1 MLEISQVSKTF
12 FPNTVNE
19 RRALQ
24 DIDLHLAE
32 GDFVTVIGSNG
43 AGKSTIL
50 NTIAGKLLPDTG
62 TVAVGGKDVTRMPD
76 HRRAASIG
84 RVFQDP
90 TAGTAPNLTIEENM
104 ALAWRRGHARGLSR
118 GVSRARRAMFRDEL
132 TKLELGLENRLTA
145 KVGLLSGGQRQALSL
160 LMATFS
166 GPKILLLDEHTAAL
180 DPSRAELVTRLT
192 RQVVAEHR
200 LTTLMVTHNMSQAL
214 EVGNR
219 LIMMHDGRIIL
230 ELDEQEKAGRT
241 PVDLLAEFGKIKGA
255 VVDDKTMLS

>member
-24 DIDLHLAE
+24 GIDLHLAE

-104 ALAWRRGHARGLSR
+104 ALAWRRGHAR
-118 GVSRARRAMFRDEL
+118 VARP
-132 TKLELGLENRLTA
+132 
-145 KVGLLSGGQRQALSL
+145 
-160 LMATFS
+160 
-166 GPKILLLDEHTAAL
+166 GPCS
-180 DPSRAELVTRLT
+180 PRS
-192 RQVVAEHR
+192 
-200 LTTLMVTHNMSQAL
+200 
-214 EVGNR
+214 
-219 LIMMHDGRIIL
+219 
-230 ELDEQEKAGRT
+230 
-241 PVDLLAEFGKIKGA
+241 
-255 VVDDKTMLS
+255 

>member
-1 MLEISQVSKTF
+1 
-12 FPNTVNE
+12 
-19 RRALQ
+19 
-24 DIDLHLAE
+24 
-32 GDFVTVIGSNG
+32 
-43 AGKSTIL
+43 
-50 NTIAGKLLPDTG
+50 
-62 TVAVGGKDVTRMPD
+62 
-76 HRRAASIG
+76 
-84 RVFQDP
+84 
-90 TAGTAPNLTIEENM
+90 
-104 ALAWRRGHARGLSR
+104 
-118 GVSRARRAMFRDEL
+118 
-132 TKLELGLENRLTA
+132 
-145 KVGLLSGGQRQALSL
+145 VGLLSGGQRQALSL

-241 PVDLLAEFGKIKGA
+241 PADLLAEFAKIKGA

>member
-1 MLEISQVSKTF
+1 MLEIHDVSKTF
-12 FPNTVNE
+12 FPGTVNE
-19 RRALQ
+19 RRALRG
-24 DIDLHLAE
+24 IDLRLAE

-50 NTIAGKLLPDTG
+50 NTIAGKLTPDSG
-62 TVAVGGKDVTRMPD
+62 TVSVGGRDVTRMPD
-76 HRRAASIG
+76 HRRASWIG

-90 TAGTAPNLTIEENM
+90 TAGTAPSLSIEENM
-104 ALAWRRGHARGLSR
+104 ALAWRRGHTCGLSR
-118 GVSRARRAMFRDEL
+118 GVTASRRAVFREEL
-132 TKLELGLENRLTA
+132 TKLELGLEDRLTS

-192 RQVVAEHR
+192 RQVVAER
-200 LTTLMVTHNMSQAL
+200 SLTTLMVTHNMSQAL
-214 EVGNR
+214 EVGDR
-219 LIMMHDGRIIL
+219 LIMMHDGQVIL
-230 ELDEQEKAGRT
+230 ELDAAQKARMT
-241 PVDLLAEFGKIKGA
+241 PADLLAEFGKIKGA

>member
-1 MLEISQVSKTF
+1 MASITLNHIDKTYDDGFHAIKDVNLEI
-12 FPNTVNE
+12 E
-19 RRALQ
+19 
-24 DIDLHLAE
+24 DGE
-32 GDFVTVIGSNG
+32 FVILVGPSGS
-43 AGKSTIL
+43 GKST
-50 NTIAGKLLPDTG
+50 LLRMI
-62 TVAVGGKDVTRMPD
+62 VGLEDITDGEMLIDGRRVNEAAPKDRNLAM
-76 HRRAASIG
+76 
-84 RVFQDP
+84 VFQNYALYP
-90 TAGTAPNLTIEENM
+90 HLTVYENIAFPLRLIKDNKPSEEEIDRKVRD
-104 ALAWRRGHARGLSR
+104 AAR
-118 GVSRARRAMFRDEL
+118 V
-132 TKLELGLENRLTA
+132 LELEDHLERKPGN
-145 KVGLLSGGQRQALSL
+145 LSGGQRQALSL

-241 PVDLLAEFGKIKGA
+241 PADLLAEFGKIKGA

>member
-1 MLEISQVSKTF
+1 MAGPSLLSRLASTLLH
-12 FPNTVNE
+12 PLTP
-19 RRALQ
+19 Q
-24 DIDLHLAE
+24 DVLSLLDPVHSSRQLR
-32 GDFVTVIGSNG
+32 GVVTS
-43 AGKSTIL
+43 
-50 NTIAGKLLPDTG
+50 
-62 TVAVGGKDVTRMPD
+62 VTRATPGFTD
-76 HRRAASIG
+76 SVAELGIG
-84 RVFQDP
+84 MMVD
-90 TAGTAPNLTIEENM
+90 L
-104 ALAWRRGHARGLSR
+104 ARG
-118 GVSRARRAMFRDEL
+118 VTRARRHEFEQEL
-132 TKLELGLENRLTA
+132 KTLELGLEHRLGA

-241 PVDLLAEFGKIKGA
+241 PADLLAEFGKIKGA
-255 VVDDKTMLS
+255 VVGGVADRGDDPHVLVVVELVNHQVVDAGGLEAAIHGQDLARDVRRLVRA